1 MDLEIKNVITIYIL
15 AQKAENTPPLGTV
28 LGNLGVNAIKFC
40 TELMNLQKVYLNILL
55 VQLQFLFLKI
65 NHLNLKLNSLL

>member
-40 TELMNLQKVYLNILL
+40 TELMSLQKVCQNILH
-55 VQLQFLFLKI
+55 VQ
-65 NHLNLKLNSLL
+65 